1 MPRTRRLDRELS
13 WPCPPAFARIQRRI
27 ARGAIEGDAC
37 LDPIENEGVALGPG
51 DANVG
56 LGIDF
61 KIDCAAVAKF
71 AVDDRELGDR
81 CAVDLEIYRSEEHT
95 SELQSLMRNSYAVFC
110 LKKKKNSYYDGTK
123 TKTTLRKTTRKK
135 KYMTEIK
142 QR

>member
-61 KIDCAAVAKF
+61 KIDSAAVAKF
-71 AVDDRELGDR
+71 AVDDRAGAIPAALLFEEDR
-81 CAVDLEIYRSEEHT
+81 KSTRL
-95 SELQSLMRNSYAVFC
+95 NS
-110 LKKKKNSYYDGTK
+110 ST
-123 TKTTLRKTTRKK
+123 
-135 KYMTEIK
+135 
-142 QR
+142 

>member
-71 AVDDRELGDR
+71 AVDDRAGAIPAALLFEERVID
-81 CAVDLEIYRSEEHT
+81 DDPEFEIGEADRSEEHT
-95 SELQSLMRNSYAVFC
+95 SELQSLMSTSYAVFC
-110 LKKKKNSYYDGTK
+110 LKKKKNINSHDIHIIDT
-123 TKTTLRKTTRKK
+123 
-135 KYMTEIK
+135 
-142 QR
+142 

>member
-71 AVDDRELGDR
+71 AVDDRAGAIPAALLFEERVIDDDPELDR
-81 CAVDLEIYRSEEHT
+81 KSTRL
-95 SELQSLMRNSYAVFC
+95 NS
-110 LKKKKNSYYDGTK
+110 SH
-123 TKTTLRKTTRKK
+123 
-135 KYMTEIK
+135 
-142 QR
+142 

>member
-61 KIDCAAVAKF
+61 KIDCAAVATF
-71 AVDDRELGDR
+71 AVDDRAGALPAPLPFDERVIDEDPVFEIGEDDR
-81 CAVDLEIYRSEEHT
+81 SSVP
-95 SELQSLMRNSYAVFC
+95 VP
-110 LKKKKNSYYDGTK
+110 
-123 TKTTLRKTTRKK
+123 
-135 KYMTEIK
+135 
-142 QR
+142 

>member
-1 MPRTRRLDRELS
+1 MQKTAYEMRISDWRSAVCCCYLLS

-37 LDPIENEGVALGPG
+37 LDPIENECVALGPG

-71 AVDDRELGDR
+71 AVDDRAG
-81 CAVDLEIYRSEEHT
+81 AIPAEIGRAH
-95 SELQSLMRNSYAVFC
+95 V
-110 LKKKKNSYYDGTK
+110 
-123 TKTTLRKTTRKK
+123 
-135 KYMTEIK
+135 
-142 QR
+142 